1 MVDVQK
7 VKVMTWLAAFEQRES
22 DRALKIV
29 KYYRRDYV
37 CMELLKS
44 LMCCTIGYGLLVLCL
59 GFYQMEYLLGNAMQL
74 DYVSIIEKLFAGYI
88 AIIVCNCVIGIFS
101 YNAKFSKAKRKVK
114 EYDKTLH
121 LLRQLYRQEQEK
133 NEERI
138 TPIR

>member
-7 VKVMTWLAAFEQRES
+7 VKVMAQLAAFEQRES

-44 LMCCTIGYGLLVLCL
+44 FLCITVGYGLLLLFL
-59 GFYQMEYLLGNAMQL
+59 GVYQMEYLIGNAMQL
-74 DYVSIIEKLFAGYI
+74 DYMSIIKKIIVGYI
-88 AIIVCNCVIGIFS
+88 ALTVCNFIIGIFS
-101 YNAKFSKAKRKVK
+101 YNVKFSKAKRKVK

-121 LLRQLYRQEQEK
+121 LLRQLYRRQQEK
-133 NEERI
+133 N
-138 TPIR
+138 